1 MNKKTKIVLSVLLAA
16 VVAGSAGTAVVWQGV
31 QANASAA
38 QAPQTEELVTQEFPT
53 QYTQAY
59 EYNEEMPEEEYT
71 FNDWIEGTGI
81 TEADRRVPGE
91 LKINARSLDCEA
103 NKSYIYDR
111 MLNTADFYDTVSG
124 KYRQEVVD
132 KGISYEISYAAQQ
145 GGESMEVVLSH
156 GDPDAQVTYSE
167 GNVIVQATVEN
178 YVPNTRAADA
188 KVTPVH
194 VFPVGNDGTDYV
206 SMVRSESRIQEDE
219 EGIPVY
225 YYRGDGVWGLSYA
238 RASVSPQEMTMGYL
252 SNFDNWDITG
262 KETVAGRDCWKLEG
276 TLTDEFYSGKVN
288 ASTFAF
294 WVDVETG
301 MLLKFVDYDADG
313 NITETLETTEI
324 QVNQP
329 VSDELNA
336 MGAEYVNPD
345 AINAMLYPD

>member
-1 MNKKTKIVLSVLLAA
+1 MNKKIIVSAVMAA
-16 VVAGSAGTAVVWQGV
+16 VIIGAAGSTALWQGV

-38 QAPQTEELVTQEFPT
+38 PQVPQTEALASEKLPT
-53 QYTQAY
+53 EYIQAY
-59 EYNEEMPEEEYT
+59 DYNPEEPVEEEYT
-71 FNDWIEGTGI
+71 FNDWLEGTGL
-81 TEADRRVPGE
+81 TEADRRVP
-91 LKINARSLDCEA
+91 LKINPNQLNCRQ
-103 NKSYIYDR
+103 NQSYIYDR

-188 KVTPVH
+188 KITPVH
-194 VFPVGNDGTDYV
+194 VFPVGNDDTDYV

-225 YYRGDGVWGLSYA
+225 YYCTGDTWGLSYA
-238 RASVSPQEMTMGYL
+238 RASVNPQEMTMGYL
-252 SNFDNWDITG
+252 SDFDNWDITG

-276 TLTDEFYSGKVN
+276 TLTDDFYSGKVN

-301 MLLKFVDYDADG
+301 MLLKFVDYDANG

-329 VSDELNA
+329 VSDELKA